1 MALEKN
7 SVAGRPG
14 SLEFSNAWPEE
25 GQILWRLILDE
36 APEKIMVYIWGF
48 PYTHG
53 STPNS
58 WIVYLFRLFHGK
70 SDLKWMIN
78 GVASLSFRPPYGA
91 WSNKHRWFHR
101 HNEDIMGC
109 LTINMIFGCVKAGEF
124 SPQHPANFRE
134 DDEKSLDSIGKCVKH
149 HHHHFSQWYC
159 RGSSPKRWNGFQL
172 WEATRWMVA
181 QSYHW

>member
-91 WSNKHRWFHR
+91 W
-101 HNEDIMGC
+101 DIMGC

-124 SPQHPANFRE
+124 SKTPPTPGELSGR
-134 DDEKSLDSIGKCVKH
+134 
-149 HHHHFSQWYC
+149 
-159 RGSSPKRWNGFQL
+159 
-172 WEATRWMVA
+172 
-181 QSYHW
+181 

>member
-58 WIVYLFRLFHGK
+58 WMVYLFRLFHGK
-70 SDLKWMIN
+70 SDPLKWMIN
-78 GVASLSFRPPYGA
+78 GVASLSFRPPYGIYGA
-91 WSNKHRWFHR
+91 
-101 HNEDIMGC
+101 
-109 LTINMIFGCVKAGEF
+109 
-124 SPQHPANFRE
+124 
-134 DDEKSLDSIGKCVKH
+134 
-149 HHHHFSQWYC
+149 
-159 RGSSPKRWNGFQL
+159 
-172 WEATRWMVA
+172 
-181 QSYHW
+181 